1 MKKLILM
8 LLLAVFYTATSWS
21 MTNNTTNNV
30 NENSAAVNL
39 VFIQDSSPP
48 IMFTFN
54 IGVNVTEGLPQM
66 AMIEGKEMPR
76 EVIYDTSP
84 PISNNNTNI
93 IAKKTYAKKTVTQ
106 SAVPVL
112 SQNRGQGFANYE
124 NNATETTE
132 TKLTA
137 VAVVEIRPP
146 TMTWTSNYNDNATS
160 WNAANKQEGSK
171 LKFG

>member
-1 MKKLILM
+1 
-8 LLLAVFYTATSWS
+8 
-21 MTNNTTNNV
+21 
-30 NENSAAVNL
+30 
-39 VFIQDSSPP
+39 
-48 IMFTFN
+48 
-54 IGVNVTEGLPQM
+54 
-66 AMIEGKEMPR
+66 MIEGKEMPR

-84 PISNNNTNI
+84 PTISNNIINAKNYTNEET
-93 IAKKTYAKKTVTQ
+93 ATQ